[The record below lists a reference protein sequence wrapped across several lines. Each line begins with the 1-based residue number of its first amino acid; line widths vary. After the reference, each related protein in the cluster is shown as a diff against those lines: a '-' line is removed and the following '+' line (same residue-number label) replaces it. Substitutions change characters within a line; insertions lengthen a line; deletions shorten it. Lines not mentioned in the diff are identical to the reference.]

1 MMKVLLKVINKLLT
15 SAQRRVA
22 LFFLFFNGHRF
33 ARLYFFIF
41 LILPIAIVSFFLF
54 ALPIYLSS
62 RTPAPEN
69 QQTPP
74 GENLVLSTIGLKD
87 SDELRGIIEQ
97 MIALK
102 IKKADL
108 QNQLLMAKSDSV
120 GLSIDLVDSVVALQ
134 IRGVDVRECK
144 IQNYSMSPAFKHLKS
159 NGSIIDWLSKP
170 FVLEQHSATLPK
182 MPIKI
187 KRAPKDTVEAKLLKD
202 EPVTVEKPDVQIKLQ
217 FDRNLVV
224 EIKQVEA
231 PTAAGRLRNFY
242 HYMQTKY
249 AMLKEMMHSYS
260 KLQPYQVSLR
270 IELNLSQSD
279 SKAIYRALP
288 HQAMLALRL

>member
-1 MMKVLLKVINKLLT
+1 MMKLLLKLINKLLN
-15 SAQRRVA
+15 SVQRRIA

-33 ARLYFFIF
+33 ARLFFFLFLLLPILVVCFFIF
-41 LILPIAIVSFFLF
+41 I
-54 ALPIYLSS
+54 LPIYLNSHA
-62 RTPAPEN
+62 PAPET
-69 QQTPP
+69 QSTTPS
-74 GENLVLSTIGLKD
+74 ENVRLTTVGLKD
-87 SDELRGIIEQ
+87 SDELKGIIEQ

-108 QNQLLMAKSDSV
+108 QNQLLMAKSDSI

-144 IQNYSMSPAFKHLKS
+144 IQNYSMSPAFKHLKA

-170 FVLEQHSATLPK
+170 FVLQQYYATLPK

-187 KRAPKDTVEAKLLKD
+187 KRAPKDTVEAKLLKED
-202 EPVTVEKPDVQIKLQ
+202 PVAVEKPDVQIKLQ

-231 PTAAGRLRNFY
+231 PTAKGRLRNLY
-242 HYMQTKY
+242 HDMQMKY
-249 AMLKEMMHSYS
+249 AMLKEMIQSYS
-260 KLQPYQVSLR
+260 KLQPYQVSLS

-288 HQAMLALRL
+288 HRAMLALRL